1 MEEHSNNPV
10 IPTKDDILCG
20 SGNSKSTHPGNQQ
33 LTRIVLTHLAE
44 YLAAE
49 TRREMVRISK
59 LILLEVS
66 SQGARFLRK
75 HPIFDEWYV
84 QEDPKAARDK
94 ISHMLRDLKRT
105 SINRTEPRQNRV
117 RGLVNV
123 SRSQGGEQEYRN
135 PDGMVP
141 RWNNPLLLTT
151 PCLIGSNTLMGN
163 DSNGLTSYLK
173 CQVQHGF
180 STMLGGV
187 WKPEVRC
194 ETIPLPNILLDHD
207 VEHQQEVERL
217 HSVLEHKVSCSEE
230 WEFLPDGDETNSD
243 VCYNTISFLDHNI
256 EPQQEAESFL
266 ISLGTHDGRRLGTL
280 PWSPNS
286 NTTKTI

>member
-1 MEEHSNNPV
+1 MEEHSNTPV
-10 IPTKDDILCG
+10 IPTNDDILCG

-33 LTRIVLTHLAE
+33 LKRIVLTHFAE

-49 TRREMVRISK
+49 TRREMMRISK
-59 LILLEVS
+59 LILMEVS

-105 SINRTEPRQNRV
+105 SINRTETRQNRV
-117 RGLVNV
+117 RELVNV

-135 PDGMVP
+135 PDVMVP
-141 RWNNPLLLTT
+141 RWNDPLQLTT
-151 PCLIGSNTLMGN
+151 PCLIGRNTLMGN
-163 DSNGLTSYLK
+163 DCNSLTSYLQ

-180 STMLGGV
+180 STKLGGV

-194 ETIPLPNILLDHD
+194 ETIPFPNILLDHN

-217 HSVLEHKVSCSEE
+217 HSVSE
-230 WEFLPDGDETNSD
+230 EFLPDGDDTNSD
-243 VCYNTISFLDHNI
+243 VCYDTTSFLDHNI